1 MHTSA
6 HYVQEGLPIGREIHV
21 VLRQL
26 WYDNFEGVAILDHSI
41 VIGRL
46 CTRCSPIDVVQCLS
60 CLKNGVWVQ
69 RGLIHKAIVDLVSP
83 DFQ

>member
-26 WYDNFEGVAILDHSI
+26 WYDNFEGVAISGHSI
-41 VIGRL
+41 VIEADCVLGARFI
-46 CTRCSPIDVVQCLS
+46 S
-60 CLKNGVWVQ
+60 
-69 RGLIHKAIVDLVSP
+69 
-83 DFQ
+83 